1 MGFEKVFVE
10 ITNFCGLNCT
20 FCTPL
25 KESKRVM
32 PLSLFS
38 KIAQEI
44 SPHTK
49 LCALHILG
57 DPLSVES
64 LKDYLDIA
72 ENFQL
77 KIDLTTSGFYCSE
90 ENSNLL
96 LHHPSIHQINLSLAS
111 VLYQNKPIPLDSY
124 LTPIFN
130 LCSKHQQ
137 LKSEKFINL
146 RLWNLNQDL
155 SAPSKNAALYQRLEK
170 FFNLDS
176 IIPTKTR
183 LAYKIHL
190 IGAPFFQW
198 IRPETQTKSQNN
210 YGFCYGGS
218 KQLGI
223 LCNGVVVP
231 CCFDVEGKIN
241 LGNLSTQNLQEILSS
256 PRAKALIEG
265 FKKCQCVETL
275 CQICTYKT
283 YLKRQNSIRD
293 SKSFANPNIV
303 HNE

>member
-1 MGFEKVFVE
+1 M
-10 ITNFCGLNCT
+10 
-20 FCTPL
+20 
-25 KESKRVM
+25 S
-32 PLSLFS
+32 LSLFS
-38 KIAQEI
+38 KVAQEI

-72 ENFQL
+72 EKFQL
-77 KIDLTTSGFYCSE
+77 KIDLTTSGFYCDE

-96 LHHPSIHQINLSLAS
+96 LHHSSIHQINLSLTSA
-111 VLYQNKPIPLDSY
+111 LYQNKPISLDSY

-146 RLWNLNQDL
+146 RLWNLNQDS
-155 SAPSKNAALYQRLEK
+155 SAPSKNTALYQRLEK

-176 IIPTKTR
+176 IIPTQTR

-190 IGAPFFQW
+190 KGAPFFQW
-198 IRPETQTKSQNN
+198 IHPEKMQTKLQNH
-210 YGFCYGGS
+210 YGFCYGAS
-218 KQLGI
+218 KQLGV
-223 LCNGVVVP
+223 LCNGIVVP

-241 LGNLSTQNLQEILSS
+241 LGNLSTQNLQKILSS
-256 PRAKALIEG
+256 PRTKALIEG
-265 FKKCQCVETL
+265 FKKHQCVETL
-275 CQICTYKT
+275 CQICTYKNH
-283 YLKRQNSIRD
+283 LKRQNSIRD
-293 SKSFANPNIV
+293 SKSFANSS
-303 HNE
+303 HNNS